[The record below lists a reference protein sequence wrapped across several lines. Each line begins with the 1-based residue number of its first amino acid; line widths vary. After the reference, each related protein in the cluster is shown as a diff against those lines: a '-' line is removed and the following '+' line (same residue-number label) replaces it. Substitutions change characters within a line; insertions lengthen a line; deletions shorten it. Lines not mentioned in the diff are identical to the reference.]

1 MHRIEYPHLPEVEF
15 QLGPADWIRLLSR
28 NGFEVEDLVELRPS
42 EAAVTRYPFVSLEW
56 ARRWPCEEVWKARK
70 R

>member
-1 MHRIEYPHLPEVEF
+1 MHRIESPQLTEVEF
-15 QLGPADWIRLLSR
+15 QLGAADWIRLLTR
-28 NGFEVEDLVELRPS
+28 CGFEVEDLVELRPP
-42 EAAVTRYPFVSLEW
+42 ETAVTRYPFVSLEW